1 MNKTKLNI
9 NKKILWASVA
19 LLLLVTDYLIEPPIY
34 TENSSGYMTDSES
47 VLQDTPFIRIDIDGN
62 SSKHKLYI
70 DYSCANG
77 RYTECWGDIQIRNK
91 EGTVVFDDNFDSP
104 VCNSCNN
111 RLIALT
117 FVDIDFDDT
126 KEMFITR
133 GTGFW
138 ESGSGP
144 MEVYKLSNGKY
155 IKVSSSILE
164 IPALLYIKGKL
175 SSHFVHNM
183 TTLLSLF
190 LLVPLFI
197 IFAIIA
203 FATKSQT
210 VYWLILFPI
219 FVLISGLIVI
229 GLSFLLMFSYLI
241 FAALG
246 VLLTKPESKSRDKE
260 LETTNKKPESK
271 YRDGELETMH
281 RYIAVLIMMVL
292 ILILDL
298 RN

>member
-9 NKKILWASVA
+9 NKQILWALVA
-19 LLLLVTDYLIEPPIY
+19 LLLLVTDHLIEPPIY
-34 TENSSGYMTDSES
+34 TENHGGEMTDSES
-47 VLQDTPFIRIDIDGN
+47 VSQDTLFIRIDTD
-62 SSKHKLYI
+62 
-70 DYSCANG
+70 CANG
-77 RYTECWGDIQIRNK
+77 RYTECWGDIKIRNK

-144 MEVYKLSNGKY
+144 MEVYKLSNEKY
-155 IKVSSSILE
+155 IKVSPSILE

-241 FAALG
+241 FATLG
-246 VLLTKPESKSRDKE
+246 VLLTKPESKSHDKE

-271 YRDGELETMH
+271 YHDGELETMH
-281 RYIAVLIMMVL
+281 RYIAVLIMILMVL